1 MWKAK
6 TIIPDKIC
14 QWLHLTL
21 YTKNWS
27 EKSWSFVS
35 LLPPNTTIKSSKMA
49 AEWKY
54 FGCGCR
60 KRAREGFKKRVD
72 YEPLPPTP
80 KVLPSG
86 CARRCYDSSRTPR
99 QHSRERKDCVTTLK
113 NFCVGGYFKR
123 SVELLLTLS
132 FISFHVFYQSP
143 DAKILAHRAFFRKK

>member
-60 KRAREGFKKRVD
+60 KRAREGFKQKGR
-72 YEPLPPTP
+72 LWAPTP
-80 KVLPSG
+80 HPQGPSLWLCQTLLWFVMHSSTTFAGEERLRDDLKELLCRRLLQAVSWAIINIIIYFFPRLLPKPWCKDFG
-86 CARRCYDSSRTPR
+86 SSRI
-99 QHSRERKDCVTTLK
+99 
-113 NFCVGGYFKR
+113 F
-123 SVELLLTLS
+123 
-132 FISFHVFYQSP
+132 
-143 DAKILAHRAFFRKK
+143 